1 MPSVN
6 VSTGFVGSG
15 VIKKKKV
22 NVYDI
27 FLWKAGPFGN
37 YKFYLLVT
45 TSGLV
50 YQGTAAV
57 NSRTG
62 FF

>member
-15 VIKKKKV
+15 VLKKKKV

-37 YKFYLLVT
+37 CKFYLLVT

-50 YQGTAAV
+50 F
-57 NSRTG
+57 RELLL
-62 FF
+62 